1 MPRWN
6 TWLDPP
12 PVLADR
18 LGRGPDN
25 VRLLRHVAAA
35 MVVVGHSP
43 GLAWQASGFDLLAVL
58 LPGFYTGS
66 VAVCVFFALSGCLLM
81 HSWRRHSSW
90 PRFALARVR
99 RVYPAYLACLIFG
112 VALGA
117 AFTSLDLQAY
127 VAAPEL
133 REHLWRNLD
142 LAGLSYTLPG
152 VFEHNRAPGVINGS
166 LWSLALEVRLYVI
179 LVVLAAIGML
189 SRRRLLVAVVL
200 AWMLWTMA
208 GWWREAP
215 GHQDSDALT
224 ALFFAGVVAAAFPE
238 RVWLSTRLL
247 VVLGV
252 VAFAAQGTVTAVPA
266 TMLGIGYAAFW
277 LAWRVPPLPLP
288 WRGDYS
294 YGVFLYGFPVQQ
306 AIAALWPSLPSWGLS
321 LVALPVALLLAAISW
336 HALES
341 RVLAVEQSPVSPK
354 AFAR

>member
-1 MPRWN
+1 M
-6 TWLDPP
+6 
-12 PVLADR
+12 
-18 LGRGPDN
+18 
-25 VRLLRHVAAA
+25 
-35 MVVVGHSP
+35 
-43 GLAWQASGFDLLAVL
+43 

-66 VAVCVFFALSGCLLM
+66 VAVCVFFALGGCLLM
-81 HSWRRHSSW
+81 HSWRRHPSW

-99 RVYPAYLACLIFG
+99 RVYPAYLACLVFG

-189 SRRRLLVAVVL
+189 SRRCVLAAVVL

-208 GWWREAP
+208 GWWRDAP

-238 RVWLSTRLL
+238 RVRLSTR
-247 VVLGV
+247 VL
-252 VAFAAQGTVTAVPA
+252 VAFGVIACSARGTMMAVPA
-266 TMLGIGYAAFW
+266 TMLVVGYAAFW
-277 LAWRVPPLPLP
+277 LAWRVPPLRLP

-294 YGVFLYGFPVQQ
+294 YGMFLYGFPVQQ
-306 AIAALWPSLPSWGLS
+306 AVAALWPSLPSWGLS
-321 LVALPVALLLAAISW
+321 LVALPVALLLAAVSW
-336 HALES
+336 HGLES
-341 RVLAVEQSPVSPK
+341 RVLAVEQSRVYPK
-354 AFAR
+354 ALAG